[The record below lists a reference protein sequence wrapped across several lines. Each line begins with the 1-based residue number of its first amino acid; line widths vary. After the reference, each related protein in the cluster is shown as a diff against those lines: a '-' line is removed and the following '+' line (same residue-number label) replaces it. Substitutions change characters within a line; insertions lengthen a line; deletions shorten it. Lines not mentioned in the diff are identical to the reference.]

1 MLIKLNV
8 QFYYQRN
15 TIIHVNDNL
24 QSKNLI
30 NYNICIYFKVT
41 RSAVL

>member
-8 QFYYQRN
+8 QFYYQIN
-15 TIIHVNDNL
+15 TIIRVNDNS

-41 RSAVL
+41 CSTVL